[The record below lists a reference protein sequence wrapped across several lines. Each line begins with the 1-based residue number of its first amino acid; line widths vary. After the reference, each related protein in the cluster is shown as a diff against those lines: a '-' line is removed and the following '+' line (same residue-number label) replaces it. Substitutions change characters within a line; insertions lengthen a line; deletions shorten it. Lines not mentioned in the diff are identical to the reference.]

1 MEVENS
7 LHSENPRRP
16 CLKMRELLAGD
27 RDQRR
32 RGGRA
37 RRLRQEERQGRPALV
52 VPTEDQW
59 IPVSRLYTSI
69 IHQQTFFVFIENL
82 KTVLIIG

>member
-1 MEVENS
+1 MEIENS

-52 VPTEDQW
+52 VPTE
-59 IPVSRLYTSI
+59 
-69 IHQQTFFVFIENL
+69 N
-82 KTVLIIG
+82 